1 MNAPAGRKR
10 KVCVVVTA
18 RPSYARVR
26 TALQALR
33 ARDDVELQLIAVAST
48 LLHRYGEVVRV
59 MEADGFTIDWRIHS
73 ILEGE
78 NLVTQ
83 AKSTAIGLAETA
95 TALDNLKP
103 DVVVTIADR
112 YETIATAIAATYMNI
127 PLAHIQGGEVTGN
140 IDDRV
145 RHAVTKMA
153 DLHLVASKG
162 ARDYVISMG
171 EPPQSVHLTG
181 CPSID
186 IAAKVKREN
195 PRLPENFFGRFGGV
209 GAEFDIH
216 NEPYIVVMQHPVT
229 TEYEHAYEQA
239 EQTLRAVSELGVNAL
254 WFWPNV
260 DAGADATSKAIR
272 VWREAGRVPKVH
284 FFRNMPPEDFYRL
297 LINAK
302 AIVGNSSVA
311 IRECSWLG
319 VPAVNIGNRQISRER
334 GPNVIDVPHD
344 WREIKAATERQM
356 AHGPYPS
363 VAIYGNGDAGERIAR
378 VLAEAPLTL
387 KHEYPGID
395 PRQTTAATIARDLAG
410 QEQANA
416 EGKK

>member
-1 MNAPAGRKR
+1 MTDRR

-26 TALQALR
+26 TALMALR
-33 ARDDVELQLIAVAST
+33 AREDVELQIIAVAST
-48 LLHRYGEVVRV
+48 LLHRYGEVVKV
-59 MEADGFTIDWRIHS
+59 MEADGFDITWRIHS

-95 TALDNLKP
+95 TALENLRP

-112 YETIATAIAATYMNI
+112 FETIATAIAASYMNI

-145 RHAVTKMA
+145 RHAVTKLA
-153 DLHLVASKG
+153 DLHLVASRG
-162 ARDYVISMG
+162 AADFVISMG
-171 EPPQSVHLTG
+171 EHPDTVFLTG

-186 IAAKVKREN
+186 IARKAAEN
-195 PRLPENFFGRFGGV
+195 PELPADFFARYGGV
-209 GAEFDIH
+209 GAEFDIRRT
-216 NEPYIVVMQHPVT
+216 PYIVVMQHPVT
-229 TEYEHAYEQA
+229 TEYEQAYEQA
-239 EQTLRAVSELGVNAL
+239 EETLKAVSALDMHAL

-260 DAGADATSKAIR
+260 DAGADATSKALR
-272 VWREAGRVPKVH
+272 VWRERGRLEKVH
-284 FFRNMPPEDFYRL
+284 FFRNLPPEVFYKV
-297 LINAK
+297 LINSK

-311 IRECSWLG
+311 IRECAYLG
-319 VPAVNIGNRQISRER
+319 VPAVNIGNRQVSRER

-344 WREIKAATERQM
+344 AAAIRRAIERQI

-363 VAIYGNGDAGERIAR
+363 STLYGDGTAGEKIAE
-378 VLAEAPLTL
+378 VLATAPLRL
-387 KHEYPGID
+387 KHE
-395 PRQTTAATIARDLAG
+395 LAL
-410 QEQANA
+410 
-416 EGKK
+416 

>member
-1 MNAPAGRKR
+1 MTDSPGGKR

-26 TALQALR
+26 TALQALQER
-33 ARDDVELQLIAVAST
+33 EDVELQIIAVAST

-59 MEADGFTIDWRIHS
+59 MEADGFTINWRIHS

-162 ARDYVISMG
+162 ARDYVVSMG
-171 EPPQSVHLTG
+171 EHPESVYLTG

-186 IAAKVKREN
+186 IARKAKEN
-195 PRLPENFFGRFGGV
+195 PALPEDFFQRFGGV
-209 GAEFDIH
+209 GATFDIH
-216 NEPYIVVMQHPVT
+216 HEPYVVVMQHPVT
-229 TEYEHAYEQA
+229 TEYEQAYDQA
-239 EQTLRAVSELGVNAL
+239 EQTLKAISELGIAAL

-272 VWREAGRVPKVH
+272 VWRERGLVPKVH
-284 FFRNMPPEDFYRL
+284 FFRNMPPEDFYRV
-297 LINAK
+297 LINSK
-302 AIVGNSSVA
+302 CIVGNSSVA
-311 IRECSWLG
+311 IRECSYLG

-344 WREIKAATERQM
+344 AKAIEEAVRRQM

-363 VAIYGNGDAGERIAR
+363 VTIYGDGRAGEKIAQ
-378 VLAEAPLTL
+378 VLAEAPLKL
-387 KHEYPGID
+387 KHEYQLVD
-395 PRQTTAATIARDLAG
+395 PRRTATLPLVEPASGAG
-410 QEQANA
+410 S
-416 EGKK
+416 